1 MKKQKKINQST
12 KVSKSA
18 DYIRLIELTKDLTD
32 IEVRKVREFVLTLKS
47 QRIQ

>member
-1 MKKQKKINQST
+1 MKKQKKMKQST

-32 IEVRKVREFVLTLKS
+32 IEVKKVRDYVSSLKS